1 MLANLIHDTPAER
14 RRLAVAGVAFM
25 VSIAL
30 MIWLCIALYNK
41 QFTRST
47 DVTVMAERTGL
58 QLAKFGD
65 VRMHGALVG
74 NIKKIESTGEQAKIT
89 LSLRPEAA
97 RNIPA
102 DVTVQI
108 MPTTL
113 FGRKYVQL
121 VPQDETNVASVAKLK
136 DGAVIPASRVTTNV
150 ELQSIMANLFPL
162 LRSIKPADINATLYA
177 LAHAL
182 EGKGDQLGDTFESL
196 DSYLSRLNV
205 KLPTLKTDLGLLK
218 DVANTY
224 DLAAP
229 DLIRLLGNATVTAKT
244 ITSKQDSLN
253 LALGSI
259 TGLAKVTR
267 ATLTENEQLLIDQVR
282 SGRPLLALLDTYS
295 PELPCLLKGIDSQR
309 EDTANVFQGRG
320 GKDDPDKIIHQT
332 LELGAPQRTGYTA
345 ADTPEFGEVGHGP
358 WCLGLPDNN
367 KIPATFEPLKDGSDK
382 DDPDGGI
389 K

>member
-1 MLANLIHDTPAER
+1 MLANLIHDTPGER
-14 RRLAVAGVAFM
+14 RRLLVAGVAYI
-25 VSIAL
+25 VAITL

-41 QFTRST
+41 QFTKT
-47 DVTVMAERTGL
+47 TEVTVMADRTGL

-65 VRMHGALVG
+65 VRLHGALVG
-74 NIKKIESTGEQAKIT
+74 NIQKIESDGQKARIT

-97 RNIPA
+97 RTIPA
-102 DVTVQI
+102 DVKVQI

-121 VPQDETNVASVAKLK
+121 VPPEGDIVASTATLK
-136 DGAVIPASRVTTNV
+136 DGAVIPSSRVSTNV

-162 LRSIKPADINATLYA
+162 LRSIRPADINSTLYA

-182 EGKGDQLGDTFESL
+182 QGKGDQLGDTFEDL
-196 DSYLSRLNV
+196 DAYLKRVNV
-205 KLPTLKTDLGLLK
+205 KLPTLKTDLSLLA
-218 DVANTY
+218 DVAKTY
-224 DLAAP
+224 DMAAP
-229 DLIRLLGNATVTAKT
+229 DLIRLLDNATVTARTVTDK
-244 ITSKQDSLN
+244 KDSLN

-259 TGLAKVTR
+259 TGLAKITRVT
-267 ATLTENEQLLIDQVR
+267 LSENEQLLIDQVR

-295 PELPCLLKGIDSQR
+295 PELPCLLEGIDSQR
-309 EDTANVFQGRG
+309 ADTSNVFQGRKG
-320 GKDDPDKIIHQT
+320 PNDPDNIIHQT

-358 WCLGLPDNN
+358 WCLGLPNNN
-367 KIPATFEPLKDGSDK
+367 KVPATFEPLKDGSDK
-382 DDPDGGI
+382 DNPDGGI